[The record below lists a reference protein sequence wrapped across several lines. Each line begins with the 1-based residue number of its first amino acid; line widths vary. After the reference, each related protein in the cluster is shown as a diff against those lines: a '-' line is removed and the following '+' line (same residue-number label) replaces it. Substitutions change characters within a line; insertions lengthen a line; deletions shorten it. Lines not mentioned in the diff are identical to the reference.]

1 MWEPSALGLSFFI
14 HHRTKLERSNHKIST
29 FLTRI
34 FLCSIARFI
43 ITNILGALAKLQL
56 ILKNHENK

>member
-34 FLCSIARFI
+34 FLCSIARFM
-43 ITNILGALAKLQL
+43 
-56 ILKNHENK
+56 HNKYIRGTCKIAIDS